1 MPTGTGAAGRR
12 NLRAAM
18 PQCRAARWYAPLTG
32 AAANIASVG
41 RIAPRPTMGAGP
53 ADPHTRNRSS
63 SRNERPHPGPRRTV
77 VAEGVVPDAASLRAR
92 ARVRD
97 WRGPATQ
104 IPRPGPM
111 TMTRFGGGGG
121 KTSTDTP
128 GRRSPLMARRRR
140 DLDPRG
146 VEHGWPFR
154 AACQIDVRLSSRSD
168 RIWIAVV
175 SRSEEEAAR
184 VCGPFLVAL

>member
-1 MPTGTGAAGRR
+1 MNARTEAPDVLSL
-12 NLRAAM
+12 LRG
-18 PQCRAARWYAPLTG
+18 WYRTL
-32 AAANIASVG
+32 
-41 RIAPRPTMGAGP
+41 PRY
-53 ADPHTRNRSS
+53 
-63 SRNERPHPGPRRTV
+63 
-77 VAEGVVPDAASLRAR
+77 
-92 ARVRD
+92 ARVRAYGD